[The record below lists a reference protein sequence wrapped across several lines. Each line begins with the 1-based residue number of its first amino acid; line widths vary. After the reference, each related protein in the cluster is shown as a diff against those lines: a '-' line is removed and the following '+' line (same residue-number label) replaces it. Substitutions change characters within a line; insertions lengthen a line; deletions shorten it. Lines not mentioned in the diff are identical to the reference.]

1 MDNIPKF
8 DTMAHK
14 YDSDERIKIAN
25 IISNEIKKYL
35 PNTDDKILM
44 DYGCGTGLIGIEFT
58 KTFEYVLFI
67 DGSNNMIEEVKKK
80 LNHLNISNAFCMPI
94 SFCTIPNSDILT
106 TIKVDYIFI
115 CQTLIH
121 IEDTYDILNNLSE
134 LLKENGH
141 IIIVD
146 FDKNEKITSKDVH
159 NGFNQSDLI
168 NIMEKLGF
176 KNLVSNTFYFG
187 EKIFMNEDSS
197 LFIMDFVKM

>member
-1 MDNIPKF
+1 MDNISKF
-8 DTMAHK
+8 DSMAHK

-25 IISNEIKKYL
+25 IISDEIKKCL

-58 KTFEYVLFI
+58 KTFEYVIFV

-80 LNHLNISNAFCMPI
+80 LKHLNIANAFCIPL
-94 SFCTIPNSDILT
+94 SFCTTPNSAILT
-106 TIKVDYIFI
+106 PIKVDYIFI

-121 IEDTYDILNNLSE
+121 IEDTYNILNNLSE

-141 IIIVD
+141 VIIVD

-187 EKIFMNEDSS
+187 EKIFMNHDSS